1 MRGMYRVV
9 LEFSGVLEE
18 EGETAAQD
26 IAREFA
32 ESRQHHQNVSC
43 VYKDRTLTLT
53 ADNDF
58 DPEGLALLDEF
69 SDCICAYTSNT
80 VDGTLVI
87 KSASRI

>member
-1 MRGMYRVV
+1 MYRIV
-9 LEFSGVLEE
+9 LEFSGVLDD

-26 IAREFA
+26 IATHFA
-32 ESRQHHQNVSC
+32 EFRRHHQNVSC

-69 SDCICAYTSNT
+69 PDCISAFTSNT
-80 VDGTLVI
+80 VDGTLVV
-87 KSASRI
+87 KSTSRI